1 MRFVAVIAASVG
13 ALALAGAATDAAAQ
27 TRGRAPAVSL
37 TDIAAQSPSTPTA
50 AQRRGLRWNE
60 NGRWGLNFNLNQPVG
75 READW
80 GDVEAGAYYRLSPR
94 LRVGAAIV
102 SSRRRYVA
110 GVGKSAAFASLL
122 AGDLAAGLAN
132 VFQIDGQGLHAIDV
146 LTDVRPQDVLVCF
159 SVRRYRVETV
169 ELGGEFLRRGGSL
182 VVVTDSP
189 DAPLAL
195 DGAVVIAV
203 DTGSGSFADSPTS
216 VAAVCQLL
224 SSLTIASAKGARRR
238 LQVRDALGD
247 TLHQYLPLEAG
258 AGRGSGPGA
267 GSGVGRANR
276 SGTDEGESDAH

>member
-1 MRFVAVIAASVG
+1 MSREDVEEDRQLLTQGARYGARIRGTSAQKLRERVMEKELAALVHTFERLRG
-13 ALALAGAATDAAAQ
+13 DDAILRAAT
-27 TRGRAPAVSL
+27 
-37 TDIAAQSPSTPTA
+37 
-50 AQRRGLRWNE
+50 
-60 NGRWGLNFNLNQPVG
+60 
-75 READW
+75 
-80 GDVEAGAYYRLSPR
+80 
-94 LRVGAAIV
+94 AIV